1 MDYIL
6 DVKHLKKHFPIKKGV
21 LKRITGYVHAVNEV
35 SFKIKKGESLGLVG
49 ESGCGKT
56 TLGKC
61 VLYLQKPTEGAVVF
75 DGIDLSKLP
84 EADLR
89 RIRPKFQMIFQD
101 PYSTLNPRMS
111 IQSMLNE
118 PLKLYET
125 MRPSQRRERVLELL
139 NIVGLKAEQCSRYPH
154 ELSGG
159 QRQRLAIARALALNP
174 SLIVCDEP
182 VSALDVSIQ
191 AQVLN
196 LLERLKDKF
205 GLSFLFISH
214 DIGVVEHTSDR
225 IAVMYLGKIVEL
237 ARDTEICSNPQH
249 PYTKALMAAI
259 PIPKARS
266 RKTTHQLLAGDVPN
280 PIKLPTGCPFHPRCI
295 EALPHCRDEEPSMVR
310 LDENREVACHLFN

>member
-1 MDYIL
+1 MAVDYIL

-21 LKRITGYVHAVNEV
+21 LKRITGYVHAVNGV
-35 SFKIKKGESLGLVG
+35 SFKIRRGESLGLVG

-61 VLYLQKPTEGAVVF
+61 VLYLQRPTEGKVII

-89 RIRPKFQMIFQD
+89 RLRPKFQMIFQD

-118 PLKLYET
+118 PLKLFET
-125 MRPSQRRERVLELL
+125 MKPIQRRERVLELL
-139 NIVGLKAEQCSRYPH
+139 NIVGIRAEQCSRYPH

-159 QRQRLAIARALALNP
+159 QRQRLAIARALALKP

-196 LLERLKDKF
+196 LLERLKDEF

-214 DIGVVEHTSDR
+214 DIGVVEHTADR
-225 IAVMYLGKIVEL
+225 IAVM
-237 ARDTEICSNPQH
+237 
-249 PYTKALMAAI
+249 
-259 PIPKARS
+259 
-266 RKTTHQLLAGDVPN
+266 
-280 PIKLPTGCPFHPRCI
+280 
-295 EALPHCRDEEPSMVR
+295 
-310 LDENREVACHLFN
+310 